1 MLNLQHIDKMV
12 LMICNMIEFQLQFVT
27 NQVKFYLFWIFFFF
41 FLGSQIEAC
50 LKLSYFYLGIYSVEY
65 LA

>member
-41 FLGSQIEAC
+41 F
-50 LKLSYFYLGIYSVEY
+50 
-65 LA
+65 